1 MQYSVEYQ
9 KHRIEIVFRDYW
21 KNVVTKKNKI
31 CYEVISKYLDTH
43 PNFYE
48 ISSKLSKLG
57 NMVVEILTMNFSI
70 KDGLKIVSKTK
81 MNNFWSTIGQ
91 GLHCA

>member
-1 MQYSVEYQ
+1 MLSWRGILKYTLQSSKSVAIY
-9 KHRIEIVFRDYW
+9 
-21 KNVVTKKNKI
+21 
-31 CYEVISKYLDTH
+31 
-43 PNFYE
+43 PNYYG

-57 NMVVEILTMNFSI
+57 NIMRVETLTLNFSI

-81 MNNFWSTIGQ
+81 MKSFWSTIDQ

>member
-1 MQYSVEYQ
+1 MGVEILTLNFSI
-9 KHRIEIVFRDYW
+9 KDGLKIVS
-21 KNVVTKKNKI
+21 KTKMNNFWSTI
-31 CYEVISKYLDTH
+31 GQGLHCY

-57 NMVVEILTMNFSI
+57 NMGVEILTLNFSI

>member
-1 MQYSVEYQ
+1 MGVE
-9 KHRIEIVFRDYW
+9 
-21 KNVVTKKNKI
+21 T
-31 CYEVISKYLDTH
+31 LTL
-43 PNFYE
+43 NF
-48 ISSKLSKLG
+48 G
-57 NMVVEILTMNFSI
+57 I